1 MEDNDKLRKAQTQIE
16 NCAKDEAELN
26 EKLSGVNMEM
36 LGEKEELISKQTK
49 IFREKS
55 EIQGLLKELH
65 VKYILSTWFD
75 GANEMYTFLWWG
87 LLVRRLFDQ
96 PH

>member
-1 MEDNDKLRKAQTQIE
+1 MEDNYKLRKAQTEIE

-26 EKLSGVNMEM
+26 EKLAGVNMEM
-36 LGEKEELISKQTK
+36 LSEKEELISKQTK

-65 VKYILSTWFD
+65 VNTISTWFD
-75 GANEMYTFLWWG
+75 SVNEIHKYVPQNGSLKK
-87 LLVRRLFDQ
+87 LV
-96 PH
+96 

>member
-1 MEDNDKLRKAQTQIE
+1 MEDNNKLRKAQTEIE

-26 EKLSGVNMEM
+26 GKLAGVNMEM

-55 EIQGLLKELH
+55 EIQGLLKELN
-65 VKYILSTWFD
+65 VNTY
-75 GANEMYTFLWWG
+75 
-87 LLVRRLFDQ
+87 LLDLMV
-96 PH
+96 

>member
-1 MEDNDKLRKAQTQIE
+1 MEDNNKLRKAQTEIE

-26 EKLSGVNMEM
+26 EKLAGVNMEM

-65 VKYILSTWFD
+65 VKYIIST
-75 GANEMYTFLWWG
+75 
-87 LLVRRLFDQ
+87 
-96 PH
+96 